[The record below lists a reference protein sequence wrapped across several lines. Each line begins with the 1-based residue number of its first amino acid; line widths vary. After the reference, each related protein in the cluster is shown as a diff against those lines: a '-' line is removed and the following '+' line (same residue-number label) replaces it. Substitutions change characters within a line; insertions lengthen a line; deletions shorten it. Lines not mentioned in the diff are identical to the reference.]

1 MLFVKIFSILEMCIV
16 FTFGN
21 FIIIREVVIM
31 TFGQKLKILRT
42 NANYT
47 QEQLARKID
56 VTKSNISKY
65 ESNNLEP
72 NIKTLAAISDI
83 FGVPTDYLLGTG
95 VFEKWDNLV
104 ANREPIIKEISSS
117 LRRLSGIVLSGMDD
131 ITFIK
136 FIYAFN
142 IDLTDNGDGTYG
154 ITTID
159 PIPNYSSNSFFPDA
173 TVLSQEEEKLICTYR
188 CLSEE
193 ERAIV
198 YGKALDLKHSSVA
211 ADQSKRKA
219 SGK

>member
-136 FIYAFN
+136 FIF
-142 IDLTDNGDGTYG
+142 
-154 ITTID
+154 
-159 PIPNYSSNSFFPDA
+159 
-173 TVLSQEEEKLICTYR
+173 
-188 CLSEE
+188 
-193 ERAIV
+193 
-198 YGKALDLKHSSVA
+198 
-211 ADQSKRKA
+211 
-219 SGK
+219 